1 GAGAGRADARRRRP
15 RRRCPPPAPRDPR
28 SSRMTGCVALV
39 GAGPGDPGLMTVR
52 GLAILRK
59 AQVVVYDRL
68 IDPRLLDEAPPRA
81 LRVFVGKA
89 SGAHTLPQSE
99 INALLVAHARCGQ
112 RVVRLKGGGP
122 FVFGRGG
129 GEGGAGGG

>member
-1 GAGAGRADARRRRP
+1 
-15 RRRCPPPAPRDPR
+15 
-28 SSRMTGCVALV
+28 MTGGVALV

-89 SGAHTLPQSE
+89 SGAHTLPQAE
-99 INALLVAHARCGQ
+99 INALLVAGALRSSLDDPLPAL
-112 RVVRLKGGGP
+112 R
-122 FVFGRGG
+122 
-129 GEGGAGGG
+129 GEGAANVPRRR